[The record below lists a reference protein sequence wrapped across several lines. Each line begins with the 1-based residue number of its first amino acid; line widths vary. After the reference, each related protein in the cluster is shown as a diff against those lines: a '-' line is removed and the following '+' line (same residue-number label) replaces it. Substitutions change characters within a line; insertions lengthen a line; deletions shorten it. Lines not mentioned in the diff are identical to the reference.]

1 MKITRLLDFFLL
13 AGSSSLHP
21 SAPSALPGV
30 LALLLS
36 PKNQIKSLKNDEKK
50 MNEHNEY
57 GQK

>member
-1 MKITRLLDFFLL
+1 VKITLLVDFFLL

-36 PKNQIKSLKNDEKK
+36 PKNQIKSLKNGEK
-50 MNEHNEY
+50 NE
-57 GQK
+57 